1 MKTIYT
7 TIFFLVGIVAAN
19 AATIVINWSVSADR
33 TLQGI
38 TATPLSA
45 GTGSPG
51 NGTFVQLGYYSL
63 ATLTNPFSGAWVS
76 LAATTIGDD
85 GVEVPG
91 RFSTSSI
98 LGGVPFSAPSIG
110 TPLAIRFYDGTSV
123 ANSLHFNAASNTNG
137 TWSWVSPSDP
147 APIMN
152 LVIDK
157 SIGIVFQSGVVG
169 AYSTQL
175 TIPEPSALVLFS
187 LGLSILTLNR
197 RRLKKKN
204 SRTRRF

>member
-7 TIFFLVGIVAAN
+7 AIIFLVGIVAAN

-33 TLQGI
+33 TLQDI

-51 NGTFVQLGYYSL
+51 NGTLVQLGYYSF
-63 ATLTNPFSGAWVS
+63 ATLTNPFSGTWVS

-85 GVEVPG
+85 GIEVPG

-98 LGGVPFSAPSIG
+98 LGGAFSAPSVG
-110 TPLAIRFYDGTSV
+110 MPLAIRFYDGTSV
-123 ANSLHFNAASNTNG
+123 ASSLHFNAASNTNG
-137 TWSWVSPSDP
+137 TWSFVAPSDP
-147 APIMN
+147 APTMN

-157 SIGIVFQSGVVG
+157 SSGIVFQSGVVG
-169 AYSTQL
+169 AFSTQL
-175 TIPEPSALVLFS
+175 TIPEPSAMVLF
-187 LGLSILTLNR
+187 LVGFSIITLNR
-197 RRLKKKN
+197 RRHKK
-204 SRTRRF
+204 